1 MRERVTEGPPWPLLS
16 KTSQPLAILA
26 VRVTPPMIKKPE
38 FYDTPV
44 YPRSDYYCKECETWF
59 SCFVTWEEHMFSK
72 RHRQN
77 CEAKNLPV
85 QPPPKPLDKLD
96 TTVPWRRDGPFKLQ

>member
-1 MRERVTEGPPWPLLS
+1 
-16 KTSQPLAILA
+16 
-26 VRVTPPMIKKPE
+26 MIKKPE

-44 YPRSDYYCKECETWF
+44 YPRSDYYCDGCETWF

-72 RHRQN
+72 RHRQK
-77 CEAKNLPV
+77 CEAKDLPV